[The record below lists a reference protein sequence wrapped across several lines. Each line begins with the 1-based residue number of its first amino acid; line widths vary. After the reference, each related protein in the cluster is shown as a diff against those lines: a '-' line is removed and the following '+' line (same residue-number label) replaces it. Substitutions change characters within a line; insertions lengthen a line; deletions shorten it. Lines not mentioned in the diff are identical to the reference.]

1 MSAPWTPGITYF
13 DTAASYGDGKSETN
27 LGRVLKELNAW
38 PRVVVGTKVRLRGDG
53 SPRAEIR
60 EALEQSLRR
69 LDHDSVDVFHLH
81 NPIVHERGLELDAVL
96 GEVARGFEDVIAAG
110 MTRHAGFTALGQ
122 TSALVDV
129 ARATPYETLQV
140 FFNVLNPSAG
150 FPGRSGG
157 QQDFGGLIETAA
169 SAGRGVIVIR
179 VLAAGAA
186 AATPER
192 VRNAGDLG
200 GPLAGGGGF
209 DENVERARK
218 LAPLAQEA
226 GLEGPVE
233 LALRF
238 GLSKAGR
245 LNRAGRLLQPRPPRG
260 RHPLGRARPAP
271 IRPRRAHRR
280 PGLNAAHEV
289 VADVGDQALARRRR
303 RSPGWADDQA
313 LDTLIG
319 VATRDVQV
327 HVHGRRDADLHL
339 AQLGWARIVVRGL
352 AQSVQDALRAVVV
365 EPIAVPAVCLL
376 DGPRSAPG
384 ERPPTTSSGPGC
396 WIGRG

>member
-1 MSAPWTPGITYF
+1 VQQRELGKTGLTVSALGFGCGAVGGLMVAGQPSEQRKAVERALDAGITYF
-13 DTAASYGDGKSETN
+13 DTAASYGDGKSEAN

-38 PRVVVGTKVRLRGDG
+38 QRVVVGTKVRLSGDG

-81 NPIVHERGLELDAVL
+81 SPIVHERGLELDAVL

-122 TSALVDV
+122 TAALVDV

-186 AATPER
+186 AATTER
-192 VRNAGDLG
+192 VRNAGDPG
-200 GPLAGGGGF
+200 GPLAGGGAYE
-209 DENVERARK
+209 DNVERARK

-226 GLEGPVE
+226 GLEGPLE
-233 LALRF
+233 LAVRF
-238 GLSKAGR
+238 GLSKPGVSTVLVGYSNLGHLEDAIR
-245 LNRAGRLLQPRPPRG
+245 WAERG
-260 RHPLGRARPAP
+260 PLPSDLVER
-271 IRPRRAHRR
+271 
-280 PGLNAAHEV
+280 V
-289 VADVGDQALARRRR
+289 VALA
-303 RSPGWADDQA
+303 
-313 LDTLIG
+313 
-319 VATRDVQV
+319 
-327 HVHGRRDADLHL
+327 
-339 AQLGWARIVVRGL
+339 
-352 AQSVQDALRAVVV
+352 
-365 EPIAVPAVCLL
+365 
-376 DGPRSAPG
+376 
-384 ERPPTTSSGPGC
+384 
-396 WIGRG
+396 